1 MGAPRGLVALKLS
14 RILLELRVV
23 WPRCLKQMHSASSP
37 ETKAGAVPSWL
48 VGLLKRALRLVI
60 MGVVLTLFYTWAV
73 PRFHPRQGAAGF
85 GYGVL
90 HGAIMP
96 MALPALLAG
105 RDVTI
110 YAEQNTGRT
119 YKLGYTIGINVCGL
133 VVFGTAFW
141 TPGRK
146 PQEGSERTLS
156 QVPDAAES

>member
-1 MGAPRGLVALKLS
+1 MR
-14 RILLELRVV
+14 
-23 WPRCLKQMHSASSP
+23 SASSP
-37 ETKAGAVPSWL
+37 ETKAAALPPWL
-48 VGLLKRALRLVI
+48 IGLLKRALRLVI
-60 MGVVLTLFYTWAV
+60 LGVMTTLFYTWAV
-73 PRFHPRQGAAGF
+73 PRFHPRQGPAGF
-85 GYGVL
+85 TYGLL

-105 RDVTI
+105 QDVTI

-146 PQEGSERTLS
+146 PPEGSKR
-156 QVPDAAES
+156 AAPKVAKEAEV